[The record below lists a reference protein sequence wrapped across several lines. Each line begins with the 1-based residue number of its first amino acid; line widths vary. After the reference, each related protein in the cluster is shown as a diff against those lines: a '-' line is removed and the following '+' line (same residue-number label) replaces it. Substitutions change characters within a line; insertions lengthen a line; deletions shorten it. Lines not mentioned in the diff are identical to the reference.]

1 MSEFWGFFSP
11 ISVKQHA
18 ERSPRQRRLWASH
31 RRGSARGREGKPK
44 ACQRNPVALYLNH
57 SSYDEGEFCPSTSS
71 LNWAARCLVGILT
84 CSLLSSCTF
93 LSDRDYVKQYAPFQG
108 VHRITVFLQRW
119 PVYLQLPEQSTQ
131 DANFIKQTTHFL
143 GPWEPAGN
151 INPRALDV
159 QNIDDALMGRVLLEA
174 LTRKGYQPFLA
185 QTLPDAPNPPI
196 SVELMMAQYQALDPG
211 WMPFYSASI
220 PPPCSFLIPWPTLRS
235 PTNRPFSL
243 QEVVS
248 LVNPGS
254 QGLIWAGPRA
264 ALDPKNSISHAF
276 IYLSL
281 TMFKALDWRPLL
293 QVAGSLSGGRSRA
306 WVPQCPPGPTDEDYW
321 ADPAIIQNLM
331 VDNLK
336 CRLRHL
342 LPTAF

>member
-1 MSEFWGFFSP
+1 M
-11 ISVKQHA
+11 VLA
-18 ERSPRQRRLWASH
+18 
-31 RRGSARGREGKPK
+31 
-44 ACQRNPVALYLNH
+44 AL
-57 SSYDEGEFCPSTSS
+57 
-71 LNWAARCLVGILT
+71 
-84 CSLLSSCTF
+84 LLSSCTS
-93 LSDRDYVKQYAPFQG
+93 LSDKQYVQEHPDLWG
-108 VHRITVFLQRW
+108 VRRIAVFVQRW

-131 DANFIKQTTHFL
+131 DADFIKKTTHFL

-159 QNIDDALMGRVLLEA
+159 QDIDDALMGQMLLEA

-185 QTLPDAPNPPI
+185 QTLPGAPNPPV

-211 WMPFYSASI
+211 VDAFLFCFYS
-220 PPPCSFLIPWPTLRS
+220 PTLFLS
-235 PTNRPFSL
+235 HPLANPANPTNRPFSL
-243 QEVVS
+243 QEIVS
-248 LVNPGS
+248 LANPDS

-264 ALDPKNSISHAF
+264 ALAPKNSISHAF

-293 QVAGSLSGGRSRA
+293 TVAGSLSGGRSRP

-321 ADPAIIQNLM
+321 ADPGIIQNLM

-342 LPTAF
+342 IPNAI